1 MIKTQKSVLCWA
13 LNQMCCCTALSLG
26 TPIPLHVEFRVRLQ
40 VQTEQVLLYL
50 HRESPNPTDVTGEET
65 EDNDKLQETESNLP
79 AAAENCGSES
89 APPTHSTP
97 AQDSPDTGDS
107 RLACGHSPTDDCTVS
122 PYIKTNAKTI
132 TRALLRSSR
141 VRRKLTVEQLFSPA
155 KDEKE
160 AERKDPPSHNSSGKE
175 ELRTCEKDA
184 SLLAYD
190 AQWCWVESQDD
201 VTFLWFGDSGATL
214 KRF

>member
-1 MIKTQKSVLCWA
+1 M
-13 LNQMCCCTALSLG
+13 LN
-26 TPIPLHVEFRVRLQ
+26 FRPQ
-40 VQTEQVLLYL
+40 VHTEQFLLCL
-50 HRESPNPTDVTGEET
+50 HRESPNPTDTTGEET
-65 EDNDKLQETESNLP
+65 EDNDKVPETESNLH
-79 AAAENCGSES
+79 AAAECSGSES

-97 AQDSPDTGDS
+97 TQDSPHTGDS
-107 RLACGHSPTDDCTVS
+107 RLAGGHSPTSDDCNVS

-141 VRRKLTVEQLFSPA
+141 IRRKVTVEQLFSPA

-160 AERKDPPSHNSSGKE
+160 AERKDPLSQNSSGKE
-175 ELRTCEKDA
+175 ELGTSEKDA

-201 VTFLWFGDSGATL
+201 VTFL
-214 KRF
+214 